1 MPLSYCRHARRC
13 KFPIQPFSFLLFS
26 SFVFFFALF
35 FYFYFIIFFSSLF
48 SLPLSSSN
56 TNLSSANQ
64 VGLKRG
70 TFVER
75 SMVRLVE
82 NLQKSKGKFA
92 RALRLSYNW
101 NGRLMRSEKKKIHI
115 LLNNN
120 AITINHITITRAAW
134 QIY

>member
-26 SFVFFFALF
+26 SFVFFFLLYSFILILLF
-35 FYFYFIIFFSSLF
+35 FFPSLF
-48 SLPLSSSN
+48 SIPLSSSN

-82 NLQKSKGKFA
+82 NLQKSKGNFA

-120 AITINHITITRAAW
+120 AITINHITITRAA
-134 QIY
+134 

>member
-26 SFVFFFALF
+26 SFVFFFCSILLF
-35 FYFYFIIFFSSLF
+35 LFYYFFFFPFFPPSFIFEYQLIFGESSWI
-48 SLPLSSSN
+48 
-56 TNLSSANQ
+56 
-64 VGLKRG
+64 K

-120 AITINHITITRAAW
+120 AITINHITITRAA
-134 QIY
+134 

>member
-35 FYFYFIIFFSSLF
+35 FYSYFIIFFFFPFFPPSFIFEYQLIFGESSWI
-48 SLPLSSSN
+48 
-56 TNLSSANQ
+56 
-64 VGLKRG
+64 K

-120 AITINHITITRAAW
+120 AITINHITITRAA
-134 QIY
+134 

>member
-26 SFVFFFALF
+26 FFVFFCSILLF
-35 FYFYFIIFFSSLF
+35 LFYYFFFFPFFPPSFIFEYQLIFGL
-48 SLPLSSSN
+48 
-56 TNLSSANQ
+56 NQ

-70 TFVER
+70 TFVEH

-101 NGRLMRSEKKKIHI
+101 NGRLMRSEKKKIYI

-120 AITINHITITRAAW
+120 AITINHITITRAA
-134 QIY
+134 

>member
-1 MPLSYCRHARRC
+1 MSLSYCRHARRC
-13 KFPIQPFSFLLFS
+13 KFPIQLFSFLLFS

-35 FYFYFIIFFSSLF
+35 FYSYFIIFFFFPFFPPSFIFEYQLIFGESSWI
-48 SLPLSSSN
+48 
-56 TNLSSANQ
+56 
-64 VGLKRG
+64 K

-120 AITINHITITRAAW
+120 AITINHITITRAA
-134 QIY
+134 

>member
-35 FYFYFIIFFSSLF
+35 FYSYFIIFFSFLF
-48 SLPLSSSN
+48 FPPSFIFELIFGESSWI
-56 TNLSSANQ
+56 
-64 VGLKRG
+64 K

-120 AITINHITITRAAW
+120 AITINHITITRAA
-134 QIY
+134 

>member
-35 FYFYFIIFFSSLF
+35 FYSYFIIFFFFPSLF

-120 AITINHITITRAAW
+120 AITINHITITRAA
-134 QIY
+134 

>member
-26 SFVFFFALF
+26 SFVFFLLYSFILILLF
-35 FYFYFIIFFSSLF
+35 FFPSFF
-48 SLPLSSSN
+48 SLPLSSS
-56 TNLSSANQ
+56 NLSSANQ

-120 AITINHITITRAAW
+120 AITINHITITRAA
-134 QIY
+134 

>member
-1 MPLSYCRHARRC
+1 M
-13 KFPIQPFSFLLFS
+13 K
-26 SFVFFFALF
+26 
-35 FYFYFIIFFSSLF
+35 
-48 SLPLSSSN
+48 
-56 TNLSSANQ
+56 
-64 VGLKRG
+64 
-70 TFVER
+70 R

-120 AITINHITITRAAW
+120 AITINHITITRAA
-134 QIY
+134 

>member
-26 SFVFFFALF
+26 SFVFFFFALF
-35 FYFYFIIFFSSLF
+35 FYSYFIIFFPSLF

-120 AITINHITITRAAW
+120 AITINHITITRAA
-134 QIY
+134 

>member
-35 FYFYFIIFFSSLF
+35 FYSYFIIFFSFPFFPPSFIFEYQLIF
-48 SLPLSSSN
+48 GESSWI
-56 TNLSSANQ
+56 
-64 VGLKRG
+64 K

-120 AITINHITITRAAW
+120 AITINHITITRAA
-134 QIY
+134 

>member
-35 FYFYFIIFFSSLF
+35 FYSYFIIFFSFPFFPPSFIFEYQLIF
-48 SLPLSSSN
+48 GESSWI
-56 TNLSSANQ
+56 
-64 VGLKRG
+64 K

-101 NGRLMRSEKKKIHI
+101 NGRLMRSEKKKIYI

-120 AITINHITITRAAW
+120 AITINHITITRAA
-134 QIY
+134 